1 MAPLPPELS
10 ILWLAFLLDLVVRE
24 PPNVVHPVAWMGK
37 VIALLRQR
45 APKQGCWKP
54 LRAGTAIVLGG
65 CALCATTG
73 LLLASGFRAMPFPLS
88 ILAEALVLKLMFSAR
103 ALMSAGEAVQRALEA
118 DDLTAARHL
127 VGWHLVSRDTSNLN
141 NSQVAAAAIES
152 VAENA
157 NDSIVAPLLFYTIAG
172 LPGVLGYR
180 FINTCDAMLGYRDAE
195 REWLGKCSARVDD
208 LANFIPA
215 RLTAALMILASV
227 PVGGSVCRAIRTYY
241 RDARVTAS
249 PNAGHPM
256 SAAAG
261 VLGVELEKCG
271 HYRLGPGER
280 SPIAQDITRAARL
293 VWRTTFLAM
302 IAMSLIT
309 IMT

>member
-1 MAPLPPELS
+1 M
-10 ILWLAFLLDLVVRE
+10 
-24 PPNVVHPVAWMGK
+24 
-37 VIALLRQR
+37 
-45 APKQGCWKP
+45 
-54 LRAGTAIVLGG
+54 
-65 CALCATTG
+65 
-73 LLLASGFRAMPFPLS
+73 
-88 ILAEALVLKLMFSAR
+88 
-103 ALMSAGEAVQRALEA
+103 
-118 DDLTAARHL
+118 
-127 VGWHLVSRDTSNLN
+127 
-141 NSQVAAAAIES
+141 
-152 VAENA
+152 
-157 NDSIVAPLLFYTIAG
+157 
-172 LPGVLGYR
+172 
-180 FINTCDAMLGYRDAE
+180 
-195 REWLGKCSARVDD
+195 GKCSARVDD